1 VRTDGDWEG
10 WLDFLLDGVATV
22 SDETVT
28 TAREL
33 FLTVSS
39 DRERVLKESGTS
51 VAALRLLEALGWR
64 WKRTLQKGES

>member
-10 WLDFLLDGVATV
+10 WLDFFLDGVATV

-64 WKRTLQKGES
+64 WKRTFEKGES